1 MGSKQRRERE
11 RQEMRQAIL
20 RAARDIA
27 AREGWQEV
35 TIRKIAE
42 AIEYTPPIIYEYFA
56 SKEALLL
63 ELLREGFG
71 QLLQIIQTIKARSGS
86 PESVLRQVTLAYW
99 HFAFNSPELYQV
111 MHGLGGVPFGTSETP
126 PEARSTFAAVRET
139 VRAALEAH
147 GVQRPDLDGDVD
159 ILWSTLHGLI
169 SLTMAGRI
177 AGGEPRAAS
186 LVERAV
192 HDLLAA
198 WKAEDAGGELPK
210 NDERSDVESVGARFI
225 APAG

>member
-11 RQEMRQAIL
+11 RQELRQAIL
-20 RAARDIA
+20 SAARDIA

-56 SKEALLL
+56 SKESLLL
-63 ELLREGFG
+63 ELLREGFR
-71 QLLQIIQTIKARSGS
+71 QLVQIIQTIQAKGDP
-86 PESVLRQVTLAYW
+86 PENVLREVAIAYW

-126 PEARSTFAAVRET
+126 PEARSAFAAVRET
-139 VRAALEAH
+139 VRAALKAH
-147 GVQRPDLDGDVD
+147 GVRRPDLDGDVD

-169 SLTMAGRI
+169 SLTMTGRI

-192 HDLLAA
+192 NDLLVA
-198 WKAEDAGGELPK
+198 WEVE
-210 NDERSDVESVGARFI
+210 ERE
-225 APAG
+225 APARG

>member
-20 RAARDIA
+20 TAAREIAARD
-27 AREGWQEV
+27 GWQEV

-42 AIEYTPPIIYEYFA
+42 AIEYTPPIIYEYFDN
-56 SKEALLL
+56 KEALLL

-71 QLLQIIQTIKARSGS
+71 QLLQITQAIQARGGT
-86 PESVLRQVTLAYW
+86 PESILRQVTLAYW
-99 HFAFNSPELYQV
+99 RFAFTSPELYQV

-126 PEARSTFAAVRET
+126 TEARSAFSTLREI

-147 GVQRPDLDGDVD
+147 GVERPDLNGDVD
-159 ILWSTLHGLI
+159 ILWSTLHGLV

-192 HDLLAA
+192 HDLLTA
-198 WKAEDAGGELPK
+198 WE
-210 NDERSDVESVGARFI
+210 VEAQEVHK
-225 APAG
+225 P

>member
-1 MGSKQRRERE
+1 MGVGSKQRRERE
-11 RQEMRQAIL
+11 RQELRQAIL

-63 ELLREGFG
+63 ELLREGFQ
-71 QLLQIIQTIKARSGS
+71 QLVQIIQTIQAKGDPPDSI
-86 PESVLRQVTLAYW
+86 LRQVALAYW
-99 HFAFNSPELYQV
+99 QFAFNSPELYQV

-139 VRAALEAH
+139 VHAALEAH
-147 GVQRPDLDGDVD
+147 GVRRPDLDGDVD

-169 SLTMAGRI
+169 SLTMTGRI
-177 AGGEPRAAS
+177 AGGVSRAAS

-192 HDLLAA
+192 NDLLVA
-198 WKAEDAGGELPK
+198 WEVE
-210 NDERSDVESVGARFI
+210 ERE
-225 APAG
+225 APARG